1 MSDSLEFRLLKY
13 ILAVAETL
21 NFTRAA
27 QRLFLAQ
34 PSLSKQIRDLE
45 IDIKFPLFERGRDG
59 IRITDAGRIVIAYA
73 SNTLRERD
81 EMLAMARAV
90 HLGVSLRYGS
100 ASHPSSMQTYCKDF
114 ANHMKSSTEGGVY
127 RSKDNGVRWQELK
140 VQWKSNTLTAHAI
153 DMAIAGSGTSVD

>member
-1 MSDSLEFRLLKY
+1 MSDYLEFRLLKY

-45 IDIKFPLFERGRDG
+45 IDIKFPLFERNRDG
-59 IRITDAGRIVIAYA
+59 IRVTNAGRMMIAYA

-81 EMLAMARAV
+81 EMLLMARPA
-90 HLGVSLRYGS
+90 
-100 ASHPSSMQTYCKDF
+100 HPREARIS
-114 ANHMKSSTEGGVY
+114 
-127 RSKDNGVRWQELK
+127 
-140 VQWKSNTLTAHAI
+140 
-153 DMAIAGSGTSVD
+153 